1 MRSETY
7 RTDRPAR
14 SSRVPPAEILPGT
27 CALGGDGAQS
37 SRGRATTARWVA
49 ARGARTRARKMWPK
63 FDCRAPRPRTPDR
76 KHGGTRS
83 CTRPG
88 PVAPRWPPQGAPQH
102 GELAGQRRG
111 KVQNA
116 QCVPATAV
124 AYCVRASP
132 ARSRRFSRRGAT
144 LNPLTIFPPLI
155 TSVGEHVIAVYGD
168 KLVMQLPSCGSRR
181 EIDHSV
187 RP

>member
-1 MRSETY
+1 MGGRS
-7 RTDRPAR
+7 RRPHA
-14 SSRVPPAEILPGT
+14 SAQ
-27 CALGGDGAQS
+27 DGRNSTAGP
-37 SRGRATTARWVA
+37 RGREPRIENTEARAHVPAQASQHGPDVQAQRTGTSRTISAIIWRLA
-49 ARGARTRARKMWPK
+49 QARLRG
-63 FDCRAPRPRTPDR
+63 
-76 KHGGTRS
+76 HL
-83 CTRPG
+83 G

-168 KLVMQLPSCGSRR
+168 KLVMQLPSCGSRQ